1 MAARISKTAD
11 EPRAETPTPRTVG
24 NPGTLAAARR
34 RSMSERLEL
43 ALSWNAVASE
53 LQAGLAGAT
62 GRASDRP

>member
-1 MAARISKTAD
+1 VAAHIGKTVD
-11 EPRAETPTPRTVG
+11 EARAEAPTPRTLG

-62 GRASDRP
+62 GRSPDRR